1 MERRNW
7 TPSEKA
13 KSIDLFKAHAKA
25 LRKAADFSYPNYF
38 GDPSIET
45 EQELDAYLLN
55 ESKDDLRFNIEKDG
69 TRDVDGIY
77 ERWNALHNDIKIYGT
92 ADAVQKQI
100 LIKRQRE
107 LENKHSDVQSAES
120 HIKYLFNRQKE
131 AEAFLRSFPQQMEAA
146 EVRLNYA
153 KQEFI
158 ADLDRISMDLNLSV
172 DFT

>member
-1 MERRNW
+1 MP
-7 TPSEKA
+7 TG
-13 KSIDLFKAHAKA
+13 
-25 LRKAADFSYPNYF
+25 AD
-38 GDPSIET
+38 EA
-45 EQELDAYLLN
+45 EEELDRYLLN
-55 ESKDDLRFNIEKDG
+55 ESRDDLLFNVEKDG
-69 TRDVDGIY
+69 TRDVDGVHQW
-77 ERWNALHNDIKIYGT
+77 WNALHNDIKKYGT

-107 LENKHSDVQSAES
+107 LENKHRDVQSAES

-131 AEAFLRSFPQQMEAA
+131 AEAFLRSFSQQMEAA
-146 EVRLNYA
+146 EVKLNYA